1 MATRRITVEVEV
13 PEGSEWVADVV
24 RDVAGRLVAYLLLEA
39 KARKELSDEEIAS
52 MVREARRRVWER
64 VKHEYTPSTSG

>member
-1 MATRRITVEVEV
+1 MTTKRITVEVEV

-39 KARKELSDEEIAS
+39 KARAELSDEEITG
-52 MVREARRRVWER
+52 MVREARKRVWER
-64 VKHEYTPSTSG
+64 VKHEYTRGTRG